1 MNEVDHGMRVTEH
14 RIHQVFRISV
24 LLKGLHALSEIVGG
38 LVFYLASAPMI
49 LHWVNQ
55 LTQEELTEDPRD
67 FVATHLLNAAQN
79 LTGATESFYAFYLI
93 SHGLIKVVL
102 VVGLLRERLIAY
114 PLSLI
119 ALGAFIVY
127 QLYRYSYTHSFGLI
141 VLTVFDLIVI
151 VLVWHEWRLLRKHL
165 PVD

>member
-1 MNEVDHGMRVTEH
+1 MQVTEH
-14 RIHQVFRISV
+14 RIHQVFRFSV
-24 LLKGLHALSEIVGG
+24 VLKGLHALTEIVGG
-38 LVFYLASAPMI
+38 LVFYLVSAPAI
-49 LHWVNQ
+49 LHWVNV
-55 LTQEELTEDPRD
+55 LTQDELTEDPRD
-67 FVATHLLNAAQN
+67 FVATHLVNAAQH
-79 LTGATESFYAFYLI
+79 LTGGTQSFYAFYLI

-102 VVGLLRERLIAY
+102 VAGLLREKLIAY

-127 QLYRYSYTHSFGLI
+127 QLYRYSYTQSFGLI